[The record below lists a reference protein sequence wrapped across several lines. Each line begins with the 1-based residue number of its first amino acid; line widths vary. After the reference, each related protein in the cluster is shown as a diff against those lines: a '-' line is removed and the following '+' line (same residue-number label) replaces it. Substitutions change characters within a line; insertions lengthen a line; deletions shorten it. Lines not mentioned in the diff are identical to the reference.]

1 MVLGGHLPDR
11 AVSSVTTPGG
21 EGDFTDHQVVV
32 LGPGV
37 QLGNLS
43 HLQRINIRKVLGN
56 LQEDIVIRGQ
66 PANMVDAIVAHLA
79 AGTGSFRR
87 AALLLSLIRI
97 PEADQGTLQHKL
109 IVSGVGEIMVAQ
121 IAGFTLFI
129 LVTPVQN
136 AG

>member
-56 LQEDIVIRGQ
+56 LQEDIVIRG
-66 PANMVDAIVAHLA
+66 PLANMVDAIVAHLA

-97 PEADQGTLQHKL
+97 PEADQGTPRHKL
-109 IVSGVGEIMVAQ
+109 IVSGVGELMKARIAEFTIIIMV
-121 IAGFTLFI
+121 TR
-129 LVTPVQN
+129 VQN

>member
-1 MVLGGHLPDR
+1 MALGGPLPGGVVNSEI
-11 AVSSVTTPGG
+11 APGG
-21 EGDFTDHQVVV
+21 EGDFTGHQVVV
-32 LGPGV
+32 LGPGA

-97 PEADQGTLQHKL
+97 LEADQGTLQHKL

>member
-1 MVLGGHLPDR
+1 MVVNSEMAPEEEGFTGHL
-11 AVSSVTTPGG
+11 
-21 EGDFTDHQVVV
+21 VVV
-32 LGPGV
+32 SGPGAQV
-37 QLGNLS
+37 GNLS
-43 HLQRINIRKVLGN
+43 HLQKINIRTVHLGN
-56 LQEDIVIRGQ
+56 LEEEIAIRGR

-129 LVTPVQN
+129 LVTPVLN
-136 AG
+136 VG

>member
-11 AVSSVTTPGG
+11 AVNSETTPGG

-32 LGPGV
+32 LGPEV

-56 LQEDIVIRGQ
+56 LHVDIVIRG
-66 PANMVDAIVAHLA
+66 PLANMVDAIVAHLA

-97 PEADQGTLQHKL
+97 LEADQGTLQHKL
-109 IVSGVGEIMVAQ
+109 IVSGVEEIMKAQ
-121 IAGFTLFI
+121 IAGFTI
-129 LVTPVQN
+129 IIMVTRVQN